1 MEDNLGT
8 SWPLWLLLLINIILT
23 GIVRFLRKRMSKRM
37 TLLFRWC
44 LREPC
49 RFIHCSFFAYEPIL
63 LMRVIL
69 MAKEKI
75 EGVNI
80 AILIIFFLLEAGSLM
95 ILFKIT
101 K

>member
-1 MEDNLGT
+1 
-8 SWPLWLLLLINIILT
+8 
-23 GIVRFLRKRMSKRM
+23 
-37 TLLFRWC
+37 
-44 LREPC
+44 
-49 RFIHCSFFAYEPIL
+49 
-63 LMRVIL
+63 